1 MQDAYWIPRQDRRD
15 QELQRPVLYAPSPYE
30 MPDRPPE
37 HESEAEAE
45 ADEQSRVV
53 IIEI

>member
-1 MQDAYWIPRQDRRD
+1 MQDAFWIPRDNRRD

-37 HESEAEAE
+37 LEPEAEAE
-45 ADEQSRVV
+45 GDDHDHVV

>member
-1 MQDAYWIPRQDRRD
+1 MQDAYWIPRDNRRD

-37 HESEAEAE
+37 HEPEAE
-45 ADEQSRVV
+45 ADSEGHARVV
-53 IIEI
+53 IIDI